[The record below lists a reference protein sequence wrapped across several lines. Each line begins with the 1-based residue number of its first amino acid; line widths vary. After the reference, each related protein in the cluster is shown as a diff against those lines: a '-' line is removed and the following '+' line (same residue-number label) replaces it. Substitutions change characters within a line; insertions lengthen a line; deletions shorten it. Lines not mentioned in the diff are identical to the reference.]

1 MPNLNT
7 FIKQDQKRQRRIVL
21 IIACLFALVM
31 LGLGLIA
38 IFSGHFT
45 GTTKQGKIFS
55 TDGLT
60 AQWMGGMQICLGM
73 MMLTIAMPNKTSALR
88 WGIVWATSFLMC
100 LFAAI
105 YSK

>member
-7 FIKQDQKRQRRIVL
+7 FIKQDQKRQRRIVV

-31 LGLGLIA
+31 LVLGLSA

-55 TDGLT
+55 TDGLA
-60 AQWMGGMQICLGM
+60 AQWMGGVQICLGM
-73 MMLTIAMPNKTSALR
+73 MMLTIAMPNKTIALR
-88 WGIVWATSFLMC
+88 WGIVWATLFLMC